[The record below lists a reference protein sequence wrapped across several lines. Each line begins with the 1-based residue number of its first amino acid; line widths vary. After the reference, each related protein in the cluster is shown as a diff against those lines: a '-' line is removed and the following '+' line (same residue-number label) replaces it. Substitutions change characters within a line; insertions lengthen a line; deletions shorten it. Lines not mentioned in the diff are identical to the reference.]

1 MSEEKNIEPSADD
14 SLQTTESENI
24 SEQQTKNYKLKIWKY
39 IIIHT

>member
-14 SLQTTESENI
+14 SLQTTGSENI
-24 SEQQTKNYKLKIWKY
+24 SELQTINYKLKTWKS